1 MQLEPSLHFLDQEM
15 EEGELEPSSAQV
27 YDPAYEWPG
36 TTSNFNEFGGPSDSY
51 TATWSANMHN
61 PTLSEATVSSHGT
74 GSTSGGPNLP
84 LRSANDSCLRF
95 VVVQSGILPA
105 KHKVAMAD
113 GYPELQFGRDA
124 APTGSPTPRVR
135 LKEMEV
141 SKVHASVY
149 WDGARKEWGIVDM
162 GSKHGTFV
170 RNAQRGNDD
179 HHKIEPHDVGAR
191 LSPSRMASMPR
202 MLRHLDQLTIGSTT
216 FLVHL
221 HKAPPCDICSPGS
234 GEEIPLFP
242 VPKRSHSLKQ
252 PRSGEGSDASRVPVP
267 PRSGPRA
274 ALSMLKRSLLTRHN
288 SPIPASASSSRSGS
302 PVSGSKPYVDRSARR
317 RALQSASQHDAPGI
331 PSINAALPAFT
342 NRAHHPTGSVSEPIS
357 PRALTPDIPVSQPPA
372 PLPDTNVGYRL
383 LMGQGWEPGTAL
395 GTAHDDISA
404 LEGRTALVEPLELA
418 SSTNRAGL
426 GMPSNNRKPD
436 ERPNS
441 GPKGERDKFRL
452 WQEDRFRS
460 FGRQ

>member
-1 MQLEPSLHFLDQEM
+1 M
-15 EEGELEPSSAQV
+15 EEGELEPSSAQAN
-27 YDPAYEWPG
+27 DPAYEWPG
-36 TTSNFNEFGGPSDSY
+36 TTSDFNVGPSDSY
-51 TATWSANMHN
+51 AAAWRSDTHS
-61 PTLSEATVSSHGT
+61 PILSEATVSLPDP
-74 GSTSGGPNLP
+74 GSTSRGPNLAS
-84 LRSANDSCLRF
+84 RSTNDSCLRF
-95 VVVQSGILPA
+95 VVIQSGILPA

-113 GYPELQFGRDA
+113 GYPDLQFGRDA
-124 APTGSPTPRVR
+124 APTGSSTPRVR

-170 RNAQRGNDD
+170 KHSPQGNDHNMID
-179 HHKIEPHDVGAR
+179 PHDVGAR
-191 LSPSRMASMPR
+191 LSPPRMASMPR

-242 VPKRSHSLKQ
+242 TPKRSHSLKQ
-252 PRSGEGSDASRVPVP
+252 PRSGERSDPARVPAP
-267 PRSGPRA
+267 PRSDPRA

-288 SPIPASASSSRSGS
+288 SPTPASASSSRSGS
-302 PVSGSKPYVDRSARR
+302 PVSASKAYVDRSARR
-317 RALQSASQHDAPGI
+317 RALQSASQHDAPGV
-331 PSINAALPAFT
+331 PSINVALPSFV

-372 PLPDTNVGYRL
+372 PLPNTNVGYRL

-395 GTAHDDISA
+395 GTAHDNTSA
-404 LEGRTALVEPLELA
+404 LEGWTALVEPLELA

-426 GMPSNNRKPD
+426 GMSPIDQKPG

-441 GPKGERDKFRL
+441 APDREREKFRR
-452 WQEDRFRS
+452 WQENRFHS
-460 FGRQ
+460 FG